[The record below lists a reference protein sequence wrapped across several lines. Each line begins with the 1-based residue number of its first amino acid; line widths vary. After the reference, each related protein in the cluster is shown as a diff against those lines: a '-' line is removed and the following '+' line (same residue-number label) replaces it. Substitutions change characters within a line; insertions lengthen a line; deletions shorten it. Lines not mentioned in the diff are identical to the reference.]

1 MIMDDCT
8 EPGRSIR
15 MTLVPELARIGFST
29 GLSAVRVAFQ
39 LPYASSA
46 IERASAG
53 DRSPTRR
60 SVAADGANIVRC
72 QLSTSSRVS
81 APIVD
86 GVPLAGREKGAVL
99 SKAARTNASDASP
112 AVRAWVC

>member
-1 MIMDDCT
+1 MIIDDCT

-29 GLSAVRVAFQ
+29 GVIAVRAAVQ
-39 LPYASSA
+39 PPYDCCA

-53 DRSPTRR
+53 DRSPTNR

-72 QLSTSSRVS
+72 QLVTSSRVS

-86 GVPLAGREKGAVL
+86 GVPLAGRENGAVL
-99 SKAARTNASDASP
+99 
-112 AVRAWVC
+112 